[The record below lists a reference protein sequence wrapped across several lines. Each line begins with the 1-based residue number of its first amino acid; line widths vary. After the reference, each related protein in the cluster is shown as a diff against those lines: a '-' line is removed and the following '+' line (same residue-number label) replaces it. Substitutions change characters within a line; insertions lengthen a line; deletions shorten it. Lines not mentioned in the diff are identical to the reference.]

1 MKKRN
6 SAGVI
11 ALCGVLGALA
21 VVVML
26 GGEIIP
32 LATFCCPVLV
42 MFMMIPVIHEC
53 GKKMAFVWYMAVSIL
68 SMILT
73 FANPEATLIFV
84 FLGYYPIVR
93 RAFGRIRPR
102 VLQVGCKLVFFN
114 GSVAVVYSILIFL
127 FRLDAILQE
136 FQQTGTL
143 LAVAMILLANV
154 CFFLTEKVLDK
165 FEVYYIVHLRKK
177 FKFK

>member
-21 VVVML
+21 IVAML
-26 GGEIIP
+26 AGEIIP

-53 GKKMAFVWYMAVSIL
+53 GKKMAFVWYAAVCIL
-68 SMILT
+68 SLILT

-93 RAFGRIRPR
+93 RAFGRVKPQLLRI
-102 VLQVGCKLVFFN
+102 GCKLLFFN
-114 GSVAVVYSILIFL
+114 GSVAIVYCILIFL
-127 FRLDAILQE
+127 FQLDAVLQE
-136 FQQTGTL
+136 FQQAGTIL
-143 LAVAMILLANV
+143 LTATVLLANA
-154 CFFLTEKVLDK
+154 CFFITEQVLDK
-165 FEVYYIVHLRKK
+165 FEVYYVVRLRKK
-177 FKFK
+177 LKFK